1 MKKTILALTLLAS
14 TSVFAKTINCV
25 FTTENYVKVT
35 GAEIEIADLKTDG
48 SARIIETSLY
58 NESWI
63 VSAVKIGNAGD
74 VIVAANKLVDGSLKN
89 GNIQINNK
97 QQALNVMIKTDG
109 SASAGRTV
117 LSTLADTTHH
127 LFCEAN

>member
-1 MKKTILALTLLAS
+1 M
-14 TSVFAKTINCV
+14 CV
-25 FTTENYVKVT
+25 HYRKLRQVT